1 VSDKIFEDGI
11 KSAAS
16 LIAIAG
22 KTAPKAK
29 GIDTLKILIL
39 TSVQTA
45 KLVRKMKE
53 IAKSGYHTKTFL
65 RDSKNV
71 AASDAVIL
79 AGSADIARGLD
90 CKFCGY
96 PCKDKSICAYTGVDL
111 GIALGSMVSTASALK
126 IDNRIMYTAGYAA
139 LRSGF
144 FSKKIK
150 VALGIPLSVSSK
162 NIFFDRK

>member
-1 VSDKIFEDGI
+1 MSEEIFKTGL
-11 KSAAS
+11 KTAAS

-29 GIDTLKILIL
+29 GIDTLKIKVL
-39 TSVQTA
+39 TSGQKT

-53 IAKSGYHTKTFL
+53 IANSGYHTKTFL
-65 RDSKNV
+65 RDLKNV

-79 AGSADIARGLD
+79 VGSIDLAHGLD
-90 CKFCGY
+90 CKFCGHL
-96 PCKDKSICAYTGVDL
+96 CKDKSVCAYTGVDL
-111 GIALGSMVSTASALK
+111 GIAIGSMVSTASALK

-139 LRSGF
+139 LKGGF
-144 FSKKIK
+144 FSEKIK
-150 VALGIPLSVSSK
+150 IALGIPLSVSSK